1 MDQVVSEQVS
11 TRTTAVPHAAIGF
24 DIGHS
29 AVKLAW
35 LGEHG
40 SPLSLLFR
48 SCVRPAFPISNE
60 ETARRARAET
70 VVCNGQMYFF
80 GETAA
85 TQSEPGGAN
94 GLIADWVES
103 VEYRVLVSAATA
115 QIESA
120 GVRVSDTLVVCGLPT
135 SQIGR
140 YGPKLASLMREVTGA
155 REVQVKPQPMGAYQY
170 VRLTERGG
178 SSDQIRPGENW
189 GVIDIGRYSTD
200 FMAMLGT
207 SWVERAADSC
217 GGFRLVAGHLKILL
231 LERGL
236 DVDDEDCDTAAFEG
250 VIKQF
255 GKLIDVSVEV
265 REAVRR
271 ASTEISD
278 VAIRV
283 LGPFSKKLDGI
294 LVAGGAAGVFIE
306 DIRAIFPHAREV
318 KHGRIAI
325 AEGFR
330 RLGAGILRAR
340 QLR

>member
-11 TRTTAVPHAAIGF
+11 VRTTAAPSVAIGF

-40 SPLSLLFR
+40 TPLSLLFR
-48 SCVRPAFPISNE
+48 SCVRPAFAISNE
-60 ETARRARAET
+60 ETAQRARAET

-85 TQSEPGGAN
+85 IQSEPGGAN

-115 QIESA
+115 QLESA
-120 GVRVSDTLVVCGLPT
+120 GVRVGDALVVCGLPT
-135 SQIGR
+135 SQFGR
-140 YGPKLASLMREVTGA
+140 HGTKLAALMREVTGA

-170 VRLTERGG
+170 VRLTDRGG
-178 SSDQIRPGENW
+178 ASGQIRPGENW

-200 FMAMLGT
+200 FMAMMGT

-217 GGFRLVAGHLKILL
+217 GGFRLVAGHLKTLL
-231 LERGL
+231 VERGL
-236 DVDDEDCDTAAFEG
+236 DVDDDDCDTAAFEG
-250 VIKQF
+250 TVRQF
-255 GKLIDVSVEV
+255 GRTVDVSAEA

-271 ASTEISD
+271 ATTEITD
-278 VAIRV
+278 VALRV
-283 LGPFSKKLDGI
+283 LGPFSKKLDGV

-306 DIRAIFPHAREV
+306 GIRAIFPHARDV
-318 KHGRIAI
+318 QHGRIAI

-340 QLR
+340 QLP